1 MVLVRAY
8 AAVQKKIME
17 ELRIENQMTLFELN
31 ENILLVRGGRLSMK
45 LKVKNLW
52 YLAILFAIE
61 ILTR

>member
-31 ENILLVRGGRLSMK
+31 ENILLVRGDNR
-45 LKVKNLW
+45 V
-52 YLAILFAIE
+52 
-61 ILTR
+61 

>member
-31 ENILLVRGGRLSMK
+31 ENILLVWGGRLSMK

>member
-1 MVLVRAY
+1 MELVRAY

-31 ENILLVRGGRLSMK
+31 ENILLVRGGQSSMK
-45 LKVKNLW
+45 LTVKNLC
-52 YLAILFAIE
+52 YIAILLAIE